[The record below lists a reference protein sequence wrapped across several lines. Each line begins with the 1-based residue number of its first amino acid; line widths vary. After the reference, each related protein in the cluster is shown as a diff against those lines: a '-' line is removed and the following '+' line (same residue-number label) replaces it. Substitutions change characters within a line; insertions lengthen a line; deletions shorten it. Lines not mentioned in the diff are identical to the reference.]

1 MQAKLCFIKKLFFG
15 ACSEYSVKKP
25 APAIKKQISNIKKI
39 WHSESYKDFG
49 IERIFRLFLACIQF
63 VFPGI
68 YIRNFSGKSA
78 FWRKICLD
86 FYVIIKLGTYALL
99 LFLNIKSTVVIL
111 ISLYFISETFFYL
124 FNLLFLRDV
133 YTGPFSY
140 KRNLLLTFFNFFE
153 ISLGF
158 ACIYNCI
165 PHEFKCIHSVS
176 DSIYFSFVNATSL
189 GFGDIVP
196 IERKSKIFSTIQNI
210 ISFAYTIII
219 LSYCVSTA
227 NQEGY
232 NVNKKDIGRTKN
244 QNK

>member
-1 MQAKLCFIKKLFFG
+1 MQVKPYFIKKLFFG
-15 ACSEYSVKKP
+15 AYSEDSSNKP
-25 APAIKKQISNIKKI
+25 APALKKQISNIKKI
-39 WHSESYKDFG
+39 WHSKSYKDFG

-68 YIRNFSGKSA
+68 YIRHFSGKSVIR
-78 FWRKICLD
+78 RKTCLD
-86 FYVIIKLGTYALL
+86 FYVIIKLSAYALL
-99 LFLNIKSTVVIL
+99 LFLNIKNTIVIF
-111 ISLYFISETFFYL
+111 ISLYFISETIFYL
-124 FNLLFLRDV
+124 FNLLFLRDA
-133 YTGPFSY
+133 YTGPISY

-196 IERKSKIFSTIQNI
+196 IKQNAKIFSTIQNI

-232 NVNKKDIGRTKN
+232 NANKKDIGKTK
-244 QNK
+244 KSK